1 MRSLVIAV
9 GTAGLLMSGAGMAA
23 AAPLPLTAP
32 APVADSTGS
41 SDLLNSSAAVP
52 DSGSATSV
60 LTGSGGLLAVP
71 IWLLSCSLSAQCQ
84 LPI

>member
-1 MRSLVIAV
+1 MRSLVVAV
-9 GTAGLLMSGAGMAA
+9 GTAGLLMSGVGVAA
-23 AAPLPLTAP
+23 AAPVSLGSP
-32 APVADSTGS
+32 ALVADS
-41 SDLLNSSAAVP
+41 NSSSSTP